1 MGGTSFCRRG
11 RAAAAAL
18 PSLRPHPVRRRLERL
33 AQRRAEGGGQA
44 QRLQLLPLY
53 QAEDEV
59 RHSHWSGVYSR
70 VDWEGIFK
78 TTSVDSEPLGKQ
90 GQVLH
95 STQDRL
101 LSVREYSGSRERDGD
116 CWCGSCEKLNE
127 V

>member
-1 MGGTSFCRRG
+1 M
-11 RAAAAAL
+11 
-18 PSLRPHPVRRRLERL
+18 
-33 AQRRAEGGGQA
+33 
-44 QRLQLLPLY
+44 
-53 QAEDEV
+53 
-59 RHSHWSGVYSR
+59 YSR